1 METTGV
7 NGRGPDGAGVG
18 EAGARGTHGLS
29 RAQGRLQGTSPA
41 LGAGPGKL
49 CPGGIPRPRAGEK
62 LLSARQTPQ
71 QQIAAKVRG
80 IRAGTGAA
88 AATELPSAETARR
101 RRRRPKLTRS
111 SRQRPPRPRPRG
123 PGTARFRYLPPGGAG
138 LGAEIWKG
146 RKARAG
152 GQDAG
157 VVALCPPPFPYGL
170 RCDPRSRGW
179 SCRLPSRGHCSAP
192 PRGGGPRG
200 ELGHRLSPQALGY
213 PLS

>member
-152 GQDAG
+152 GRM
-157 VVALCPPPFPYGL
+157 PESS
-170 RCDPRSRGW
+170 RSVP
-179 SCRLPSRGHCSAP
+179 LPSPTASGATPARAAGAAGCPVGGIAP
-192 PRGGGPRG
+192 
-200 ELGHRLSPQALGY
+200 RLREAAALEASSVTG
-213 PLS
+213 